1 MKSIKIV
8 IVILI
13 LILFQNPAICQ
24 DKGTTGSTFLKLG
37 PGARA
42 IGMGSAFTGLSD
54 DVSAIYWNPAG
65 LGFTKRWELSFN
77 YQRLFADF
85 DYQALFYSH
94 QLRLLASRKATLG
107 FGLIRLGSIED
118 WDSTNDQMPEIKAD
132 DISDLAIFVPF
143 AYRLDWLSPHLA
155 LGMNYKYVKNKL
167 VNYTS
172 HSHGLDFGF
181 MFKTE
186 VFRSLFF
193 SLGTS
198 VQNITLKK
206 IKFIEDAESLPFIFR
221 TGSALKIFLTDN
233 QDITISYD
241 LSRPQDNTIKHN
253 MGMEYW
259 LHLGA
264 HRFGFRGGYRF
275 IDDDLG
281 KISFSIGY
289 GVDISP
295 ANQNSIYTQLD
306 YALNNYNTEILGNTN
321 LGSVLLKPNNPES
334 FRRLTPEMNEEFL
347 SRIEYLLTWEETNDY
362 DDHDRVEYLVVV
374 DTNYTKINHIKN
386 NAKQIIKDLIKERS
400 ELDAIFYKITSNN
413 STIFQF
419 SEDSDF
425 QSFFWAVI
433 AFDRN
438 INITIATGSD
448 EVGKFYNR
456 NLPDIEPISLIFSSA
471 TQLDTSKYQGEL
483 EAKIIGRVKKP
494 CRVVIYDSTESKIIC
509 SEVIPELAVAD
520 TFTFGGEWW
529 TTHLGKHKMCVIADF
544 ENSISER
551 DESNNLFE
559 QIFPTIPYGYISVK
573 DTTRLEELSYEH
585 IELPTIPFIFFESN
599 SVELSHDSRTNNE
612 NDPDSLLKLFGERLK
627 RDYPGLKITV
637 RGYVD
642 PNSESPTTD
651 KTRLSLLRA
660 QKVKEKLVEYGA
672 RQSQILVLQNH
683 IDTEPRVERTSTI
696 IDPIDLEMV
705 NEENRRVEI
714 GLPDDLPTL
723 KKVEYEK
730 RFFAPRIIMRKK
742 NEILSEK
749 IQFNCLLHS
758 SIPLQNLTILINEYH
773 EDPFPIKVMIVDTIP
788 EDKTM
793 KFTLEWAGIKDN
805 GQMIAFNKTFYFT
818 AFAVDTAGKLYD
830 IPMQDFYVGREVI
843 VKEKR
848 IFALA
853 KFNKVAPLH
862 QFYLEQLDQ
871 VEDMMKKD
879 RMIKIRFYGHTDVI
893 GTEERNNILSTD
905 RAMELSSWLAKI
917 IDFDYRLTDS
927 LKTELKSRID
937 NPFSATSPDIDQK
950 FRFGKGETSPL
961 IAKNIEYGNNN
972 IPQGRTLNRRVDIEI
987 YRMGEIK
994 KPELVVEKNITFH
1007 PWYGLIIENVL
1018 AKKQY
1023 HGKRAERELANPNQ
1037 RMVYIQN
1044 TVQTNPV
1051 LLASTE
1057 RFETLQNPV
1066 NTVHSDF
1073 MAQDTTKPQNQT
1085 VLPDSSQAT
1094 GSDIAE
1100 DSLKIHAASSDQKK
1114 EKEKPFTIEISPA
1127 LVNQVTCIELQD
1139 SIIWLGTEN
1148 GLIKWDVNKDT
1159 FQVIGLDLWKY
1170 KHITAL
1176 THDPKENCLWV
1187 GTKKGLR
1194 EFAEDQ
1200 WILDFNVGTGLSGN
1214 VINCI
1219 LKDKSGN
1226 LLLGTNEGINI
1237 RKDIGWRVLANV
1249 DSGLPDDNVNYIYED
1264 NDGVLWACTN
1274 KGVCFKTKQGRW
1286 FPFEGNFNLVSDT
1299 VYCMVTDLHGN
1310 KWFGT
1315 AEGLC
1320 KFNNKNQLIKFS
1332 TFDNS
1337 DNVRTDKILSITKD
1351 KSQILWCATENGLAV
1366 YHDETWYSYNYNDGL
1381 PANYVNTIFVGDDNK
1396 KFVGFN
1402 GGGIS
1407 ILRLP

>member
-1 MKSIKIV
+1 
-8 IVILI
+8 
-13 LILFQNPAICQ
+13 
-24 DKGTTGSTFLKLG
+24 
-37 PGARA
+37 
-42 IGMGSAFTGLSD
+42 
-54 DVSAIYWNPAG
+54 
-65 LGFTKRWELSFN
+65 
-77 YQRLFADF
+77 
-85 DYQALFYSH
+85 
-94 QLRLLASRKATLG
+94 
-107 FGLIRLGSIED
+107 
-118 WDSTNDQMPEIKAD
+118 
-132 DISDLAIFVPF
+132 
-143 AYRLDWLSPHLA
+143 
-155 LGMNYKYVKNKL
+155 
-167 VNYTS
+167 
-172 HSHGLDFGF
+172 
-181 MFKTE
+181 
-186 VFRSLFF
+186 
-193 SLGTS
+193 
-198 VQNITLKK
+198 
-206 IKFIEDAESLPFIFR
+206 
-221 TGSALKIFLTDN
+221 
-233 QDITISYD
+233 
-241 LSRPQDNTIKHN
+241 
-253 MGMEYW
+253 
-259 LHLGA
+259 
-264 HRFGFRGGYRF
+264 
-275 IDDDLG
+275 
-281 KISFSIGY
+281 
-289 GVDISP
+289 
-295 ANQNSIYTQLD
+295 
-306 YALNNYNTEILGNTN
+306 
-321 LGSVLLKPNNPES
+321 
-334 FRRLTPEMNEEFL
+334 
-347 SRIEYLLTWEETNDY
+347 
-362 DDHDRVEYLVVV
+362 
-374 DTNYTKINHIKN
+374 
-386 NAKQIIKDLIKERS
+386 
-400 ELDAIFYKITSNN
+400 
-413 STIFQF
+413 
-419 SEDSDF
+419 
-425 QSFFWAVI
+425 
-433 AFDRN
+433 
-438 INITIATGSD
+438 
-448 EVGKFYNR
+448 
-456 NLPDIEPISLIFSSA
+456 
-471 TQLDTSKYQGEL
+471 
-483 EAKIIGRVKKP
+483 
-494 CRVVIYDSTESKIIC
+494 
-509 SEVIPELAVAD
+509 
-520 TFTFGGEWW
+520 
-529 TTHLGKHKMCVIADF
+529 
-544 ENSISER
+544 
-551 DESNNLFE
+551 
-559 QIFPTIPYGYISVK
+559 
-573 DTTRLEELSYEH
+573 LEELSYEH

-893 GTEERNNILSTD
+893 GTEERNNILSAD

-927 LKTELKSRID
+927 LKTELKCRID

-972 IPQGRTLNRRVDIEI
+972 TPQGRTLNRRVDIEI
-987 YRMGEIK
+987 YRMGEIT
-994 KPELVVEKNITFH
+994 KPVLVVEKNITFH
-1007 PWYGLIIENVL
+1007 PWYGLIIENAL

-1023 HGKRAERELANPNQ
+1023 HGKRVERELAKPNQ
-1037 RMVYIQN
+1037 RMVYVQN
-1044 TVQTNPV
+1044 TISTNPV
-1051 LLASTE
+1051 LFVSTDK
-1057 RFETLQNPV
+1057 FEMLQNPV
-1066 NTVHSDF
+1066 NSDF
-1073 MAQDTTKPQNQT
+1073 IAQDTTKPQNQT
-1085 VLPDSSQAT
+1085 VLPDSSRAK

-1100 DSLKIHAASSDQKK
+1100 DSLKIHTASSNQMK
-1114 EKEKPFTIEISPA
+1114 EKEKPFTVEISPD

-1148 GLIKWDVNKDT
+1148 GLIKWDVDKDT

-1176 THDPKENCLWV
+1176 KHDPKENCLWV

-1264 NDGVLWACTN
+1264 NDSVLWACTN

-1299 VYCMVTDLHGN
+1299 VYCMAIDLHGN

-1320 KFNNKNQLIKFS
+1320 IFNNKNQLVKFS

-1337 DNVRTDKILSITKD
+1337 DNVRTDKILSITED